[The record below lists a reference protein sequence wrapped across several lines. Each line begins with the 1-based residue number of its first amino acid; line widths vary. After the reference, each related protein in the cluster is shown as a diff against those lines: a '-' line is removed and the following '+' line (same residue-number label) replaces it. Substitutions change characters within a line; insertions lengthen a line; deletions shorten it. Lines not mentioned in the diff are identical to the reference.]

1 MSASIGSLAAMLLAL
16 ATGALAPA
24 APARAATEITGTV
37 VHVVDGD
44 SVSFVPA
51 AGGAPIAVRLQ
62 GIDAPEICQ
71 PWGPQAREALAEHV
85 QGQEVRLVVQG
96 RDEHGRTL
104 AKLMRGDLDI
114 GERLVRDGHAWSYR
128 YKHDRGPFVA
138 QERMAQALRRG
149 LHADGS
155 ALMPREFRRRNGPC
169 QDTGAAAKV
178 APTAAVPAVVP
189 SASGATRA
197 ATAPAGAVTTGTVL
211 SLRGD
216 ARRCDGRTRCNQMT
230 SCEEATWFLRH
241 CPDTQMDGDGD
252 GIPCERQWC
261 AR

>member
-1 MSASIGSLAAMLLAL
+1 MSISIGSLAAMLLAL
-16 ATGALAPA
+16 AAGVLTSA

-37 VHVVDGD
+37 VHVIDGD

-51 AGGAPIAVRLQ
+51 AGGEPIAVRLH

-71 PWGPQAREALAEHV
+71 PWGPQARDALVEHV
-85 QGQEVRLVVQG
+85 QGHTLRLVVQG

-104 AKLMRGDLDI
+104 GRLLRGDLDI

-138 QERMAQALRRG
+138 QERMAQSLKRG
-149 LHADGS
+149 LHADAG
-155 ALMPREFRRRNGPC
+155 ALMPREFRRRHGPC
-169 QDTGAAAKV
+169 QDAAQGPAALAATGAAPAAV
-178 APTAAVPAVVP
+178 AATSPSTAAKA
-189 SASGATRA
+189 
-197 ATAPAGAVTTGTVL
+197 TTGTVL

-216 ARRCDGRTRCNQMT
+216 ARRCDGRTQCSQMT

-241 CPDTQMDGDGD
+241 CPGTQMDGDGD
-252 GIPCERQWC
+252 GIPCEQQWC